1 MAIKRLGYHLSVNI
15 LFALLVVLTILP
27 FIYMALMSFHDTAT
41 LDFHF
46 RVDKFDLDNYK
57 RIFKNYNFFGY
68 LSNSLYVVASACVL
82 NTFISSMAG
91 YAFAKKHFPL
101 KRELFWVY
109 LATMMIPAQVT
120 LIPTFIIMKQLD
132 LLNTLTALYLP
143 ILNAFG
149 VFLCRQFMQEGLPDE
164 LIEAARM
171 DGCRELR
178 IYTSVV
184 LPLAK
189 PVLVSLAV
197 FTFITTW
204 NDFIWPLVIITD
216 SAKQTLTLALST
228 LQTNYTVNY
237 GLVTAG
243 TTLTFLPPF
252 LFYVFMQK
260 QFVEGIAFSGIKA

>member
-1 MAIKRLGYHLSVNI
+1 MSTRKLGMELSVNA
-15 LFALLVVLTILP
+15 LFALLVVLTVVP
-27 FIYMALMSFHDTAT
+27 FLYMALMSFRDTGL
-41 LDFHF
+41 LDFSF
-46 RVDKFDLDNYK
+46 RMDEMDLGNYVT
-57 RIFKNYNFFGY
+57 IFKNYSFFSY
-68 LSNSLYVVASACVL
+68 FMNSLLVVGSACVL
-82 NTFISSMAG
+82 NTIFSSLAG
-91 YAFAKKHFPL
+91 YAFAKKQFPG
-101 KRELFWVY
+101 KRGLFWLY
-109 LATMMIPAQVT
+109 LATMIMPAQVT

-132 LLNTLTALYLP
+132 MLNTLTALVLP

-178 IYTSVV
+178 LFAFIV

-216 SAKQTLTLALST
+216 STKMTLTLALST
-228 LQTNYTVNY
+228 LQTSYTTNY

-243 TTLTFLPPF
+243 ATLTFLPPF
-252 LFYVFMQK
+252 LFYLFMQR
-260 QFVEGIAFSGIKA
+260 QFVEGIAFSGIKG